1 MFRHERDPSNRHR
14 GSPLVADG
22 KLDLMGTD
30 GTVTVLRTG
39 RTDDLLAR
47 GTIDEQLA
55 APLAVADDTLYLMTY
70 KALCAIRG
78 N

>member
-1 MFRHERDPSNRHR
+1 M
-14 GSPLVADG
+14 ADG

-39 RTDDLLAR
+39 GTDDLLAQ

-55 APLAVADDTLYLMTY
+55 APLAVADGTLFLRTY
-70 KALCAIRG
+70 
-78 N
+78 